1 MMQINRSHVRKVDAN
16 GNVIPRPVANDHASL
31 MVLQLYMAYM
41 CAGADTLND

>member
-1 MMQINRSHVRKVDAN
+1 MQINRSHVRKVDAN
-16 GNVIPRPVANDHASL
+16 GNVIPRPIANDASL